1 MKKYLKSSQRHGSNL
16 LAFIVCSL
24 LLAACTPHSST
35 RTTAPAANTPSPT
48 TNFYQWAN
56 HDWLRDTPIP
66 ADRPGINNFI
76 AIQKQVSEELIR
88 LLDGIPTDSGHTG
101 PEQQLATLYAAYL
114 DMSQRNAKGLSPI
127 APELLQ
133 IDRAR
138 HHADIAVLFARL
150 QKIGVQSPVV
160 YAAAT
165 DFKNSDRHIV
175 FVGQAGLGIERDS
188 YTANDER
195 SQKERQ
201 LYRNII
207 TELFTLAGMT
217 DAAQQA
223 EQVLQLETGLA
234 GMQWSR
240 ADNRDIGKIYNVTD
254 FHTLKSKASHLHI
267 DRQMAELGM
276 PTQYPFNIMQPD
288 YLSAFNDYFTRQS
301 VSAWQSYLKA
311 QLLLSYASLLDQRF
325 KAAVVNYEI
334 QRGMYGTEQP
344 MPQQAVDYLNRNVG
358 MLLGEIY
365 VKTYFD
371 EGVKE
376 QIEAI
381 IENIVAE
388 YRIAIEQSPRM
399 SATTKTKAL
408 EKLNSITFKIGYP
421 DQWRDYSSLRILPGE
436 LAENHKRIQ
445 LHEQQRNVAK
455 LGHPVDRND
464 WDHPPQEVNA
474 FYDPTSNSF
483 VLLAGILHPPFFSAG
498 GSDAEHYGGIGFVV
512 GHEIG
517 HGFDDQGSR
526 FDARGNLANW
536 WTPEDAQAFDKI
548 RTALIAQ
555 ANAYEIL
562 PGVRLKGELEI
573 GEIIGDLSGAEI
585 SLRAYQKIVAAKNL
599 DAEQAY
605 RDFFLQLATTW
616 RDKLRDDFRRLLIE
630 ADPHPPSEFRANGIV
645 KNFDAFHATFA
656 TQPGDPMYL
665 PPAER
670 VRMW

>member
-1 MKKYLKSSQRHGSNL
+1 MKAYLNFSKHHGSGL
-16 LAFIVCSL
+16 LVLIVCCL
-24 LLAACTPHSST
+24 LLTACIPHSPA
-35 RTTAPAANTPSPT
+35 RTNTTSANTPSPT

-56 HDWLRDTPIP
+56 RDWLRDTSIP

-76 AIQKQVSEELIR
+76 AIQQQVSEELIR
-88 LLDGIPTDSGHTG
+88 LLESIPKDSSQTDS
-101 PEQQLATLYAAYL
+101 EQQLATLYASYL
-114 DMSQRNAKGLSPI
+114 DMNQRNAKGLSPI
-127 APELLQ
+127 AQELLQ

-138 HHADIAVLFARL
+138 HHADIAALFSRL
-150 QKIGVQSPVV
+150 QKIGVQSPVI

-165 DFKNSDRHIV
+165 DFKNSNQHIV

-188 YTANDER
+188 YTGNDER

-201 LYRNII
+201 LYCNVI

-223 EQVLQLETGLA
+223 ERVLQLETGLA
-234 GMQWSR
+234 SIQWSR
-240 ADNRDIGKIYNVTD
+240 ADNRDMGKIYNVTN
-254 FHTLKSKASHLHI
+254 FHTLKSQASHLDI
-267 DRQMAELGM
+267 ERQMTELGM

-334 QRGMYGTEQP
+334 QRGMYSAEKP
-344 MPQQAVDYLNRNVG
+344 LPQQAVDYLNRNVG

-365 VKTYFD
+365 IKSYFD

-376 QIEAI
+376 QVESIVK
-381 IENIVAE
+381 NIVAE
-388 YRIAIEQSPRM
+388 YRVAIQQSPRM

-421 DQWRDYSSLRILPGE
+421 DQWRDYSSLRVLPGE
-436 LAENHKRIQ
+436 LVENHKRIQ
-445 LHEQQRNVAK
+445 LHEHKRNVAK
-455 LGHPVDRND
+455 LGHPVDKND

-548 RTALIAQ
+548 RTALITQ
-555 ANAYEIL
+555 ANAYEIM

-585 SLRAYQKIVAAKNL
+585 SLRAYQKIAVAKSL

-605 RDFFLQLATTW
+605 QDFFLQLATTW

-630 ADPHPPSEFRANGIV
+630 AEPIHHRNSA
-645 KNFDAFHATFA
+645 
-656 TQPGDPMYL
+656 PM
-665 PPAER
+665 A
-670 VRMW
+670 